1 MLDIRQVGHW
11 VAKIDY
17 SNPPRQARVALY
29 LWMGYRSIKQGSRG
43 PLTSSSSYFN
53 RDRRPMTIMNRSGSK
68 GTVDRSKNEYIFGV
82 DKPLGFDFAK
92 AHLWMS

>member
-1 MLDIRQVGHW
+1 
-11 VAKIDY
+11 
-17 SNPPRQARVALY
+17 
-29 LWMGYRSIKQGSRG
+29 
-43 PLTSSSSYFN
+43 
-53 RDRRPMTIMNRSGSK
+53 MTIMNRSGSK